1 MCWHEGER
9 RRRLDRAA
17 GQRSLEVAGWLDL
30 LGGSKLVASN
40 PASLFCFCGGRKG
53 GRVEGKQDVRDG
65 AVESELS
72 FLYTKQ
78 ATGEER
84 DG

>member
-1 MCWHEGER
+1 LW
-9 RRRLDRAA
+9 
-17 GQRSLEVAGWLDL
+17 
-30 LGGSKLVASN
+30 
-40 PASLFCFCGGRKG
+40 GGRKG
-53 GRVEGKQDVRDG
+53 GRVEGKQDVRDGPPG

-78 ATGEER
+78 ATGEEQENTPHKERKRRGER